1 MPDPKSKFV
10 WENRWIVIRDG
21 ALCLCEK
28 KEVYL
33 FYLVN
38 IQTLISDVC
47 SQDVRNPSHSSRLAS
62 LVALRGSEHLTN
74 SPSMSGILAG
84 STWRNE
90 SNMKRRVVCAKFQ
103 PQRDMTVARKESTVT
118 FSERSSEE
126 FERKTKKVYHVT
138 GLDEPTSGNT
148 GGRRDKDE
156 SIWLVIDM
164 LNETGEPYVLLNS
177 EPKKI

>member
-1 MPDPKSKFV
+1 
-10 WENRWIVIRDG
+10 
-21 ALCLCEK
+21 
-28 KEVYL
+28 
-33 FYLVN
+33 
-38 IQTLISDVC
+38 
-47 SQDVRNPSHSSRLAS
+47 
-62 LVALRGSEHLTN
+62 
-74 SPSMSGILAG
+74 
-84 STWRNE
+84 
-90 SNMKRRVVCAKFQ
+90 MKRRVVCAKFQ